1 MLVRVEHVPHFC
13 LYTTGEETFA
23 IYIYKTKR
31 KKKDSA
37 LHCIHKY
44 RSLNT
49 LKGFWASV
57 REWCYNTKLGPSLSS

>member
-1 MLVRVEHVPHFC
+1 MC
-13 LYTTGEETFA
+13 LTFVSIPQEKKPLLFTFFNKKQEE
-23 IYIYKTKR
+23 
-31 KKKDSA
+31 KKDSA